1 MTVWIIAA
9 LVAFYIKGLCGFA
22 NTLVFNSI
30 LTFGNDNILVS
41 PTELLLGL
49 PTNLILA
56 VKERKS
62 IQKSLCI
69 PLAMLV
75 LVGSIPGVF
84 LLKHVDAT
92 LVKVAFGIII
102 VLIGTEMLLREFS
115 HKKHQGSKVVLIII
129 GILSGILCG
138 MYGIGALLGAYVSR
152 VVDDTKAFKANLSVV
167 FFVENIFRIILYSV
181 TGIITQKVITKV
193 LILVPFMLIGL
204 FAGIQCATILDEKII
219 KKLVIILLIL
229 SGIMLV
235 VSNITG

>member
-1 MTVWIIAA
+1 MIVWIIAA
-9 LVAFYIKGLCGFA
+9 LVAFFIKGLCGFA

-30 LTFGNDNILVS
+30 LTFGNNNILVS

-56 VKERKS
+56 VRERKS

-69 PLAMLV
+69 PLAILV
-75 LVGSIPGVF
+75 LAGSIPGVF

-92 LVKVAFGIII
+92 LVKIAFGIII
-102 VLIGTEMLLREFS
+102 VLIGVEMLLREFS
-115 HKKHQGSKVVLIII
+115 HRKYKESKAVLIII

-152 VVDDTKAFKANLSVV
+152 VVDDTKAFKANLSLV
-167 FFVENIFRIILYSV
+167 FFTENIFRIILYSV
-181 TGIITQKVITKV
+181 TGIITLEVIKKA
-193 LILVPFMLIGL
+193 LILAPFMLVGL
-204 FAGIQCATILDEKII
+204 FAGIKCATILDEKII

-229 SGIMLV
+229 SGVMLV